1 VECPQGWLVECNL
14 KKSSVSEEK
23 QKLDEFEGSLDF
35 CFFSSMEKK
44 GEIKLLSNNQ
54 LLSITRKPHAAL
66 VRLG

>member
-1 VECPQGWLVECNL
+1 VECNL

-44 GEIKLLSNNQ
+44 GEIVLNKNKH
-54 LLSITRKPHAAL
+54 LSITRRPHAAL